1 MWHTEIGNRVLSG
14 AEAELFR
21 EGLYS
26 LIDWTEDWPEQPTG
40 VRVFDRLSQAEKL
53 AILDEVSRALLV
65 KRIRCPVHTA
75 VNEGT
80 IAAIYHQI
88 GNDVQVEIDEGRTD
102 LRKLVRKACRECG
115 LTEGL
120 PSLRSDE
127 FSEWRNAIDGLLFRI
142 LWDADWEGGFVAP
155 DGPPDKA
162 NVIREFMGT
171 DADYY
176 TAVPPDPN
184 PAQLAKIRA
193 RLRRRM
199 GFYPEI

>member
-1 MWHTEIGNRVLSG
+1 LWRTEIGNRVLNG
-14 AEAELFR
+14 AEAGLFR

-26 LIDWTEDWPEQPTG
+26 LVDWTEDWPEHPIG
-40 VRVFDRLSQAEKL
+40 VSVFDQLSQTEKL
-53 AILDEVSRALLV
+53 AILDEVSHALLV

-80 IAAIYHQI
+80 IAAIYYQI
-88 GNDVQVEIDEGRTD
+88 ANNVQVEIDEGRTD

-127 FSEWRNAIDGLLFRI
+127 FSEWRDAIDELMFRI
-142 LWDADWEGGFVAP
+142 LWDTDWEDGFVEA
-155 DGPPDKA
+155 DDPPDKA
-162 NVIREFMGT
+162 NAIREFMGT

-184 PAQLAKIRA
+184 PTQLAKIRA
-193 RLRRRM
+193 RLWRRM
-199 GFYPEI
+199 GFYPEV